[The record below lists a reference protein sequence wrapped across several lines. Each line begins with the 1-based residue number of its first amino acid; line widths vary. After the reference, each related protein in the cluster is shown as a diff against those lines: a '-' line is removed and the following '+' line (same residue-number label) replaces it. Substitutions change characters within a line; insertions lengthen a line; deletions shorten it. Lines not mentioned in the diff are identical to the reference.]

1 MKNLMRITEVLLFVI
16 LLFSCST
23 RDDFMVDEE
32 MDGMMKSAKVE
43 QVTGDRYIVMFK
55 DEVSDPGGME
65 ATLRGKHG
73 FGRGHVYNKAFKGF
87 SARLSTKALEA
98 LKKDSRIALIEPDLI
113 MTTCAQTVPT
123 GIMRFAAN
131 TNTVVPIDGD
141 SDSPDV
147 DIAVVDTGVDK
158 EHADLTVSGG
168 VRYYNAGSTD
178 ASFDDNNGH
187 GSHVAGIIAAKD
199 NDAGVV
205 GVCPGAR
212 IWAVKVLDSSGSGYT
227 SDIVAGLNWV
237 LARSADIEVVNM
249 SLGGTGRSSSYRTAI
264 QNCVNAGIVVV
275 VAAGNSKVDVYGKDG
290 KFGTYDDY
298 IPASYPEAMTISAMA
313 DSDGLPGGLG
323 TTTSYGPDDSW
334 ATFSNYSKSVT
345 STNPVTSAGKAID
358 LILPGV
364 NIYSCYKDAN
374 YATMSGTSMAC
385 PHGAGL
391 AALYIVQN
399 GRANDAA
406 GVATIRQALID
417 GGKLQSDPTYGLK
430 TQNDPDGY
438 KENLGWAALT
448 GEAVDY
454 FPVANAGDNQT
465 VSLSE
470 GATVAEITLDGSGST
485 DDKGIESWVWKEG
498 ETELGSGA
506 ILKLNFAPGI
516 HSVVL
521 TVTDAKGQSD
531 TDEVTITVNAYTPNV
546 APTADFSFTT
556 NNLTA
561 TFTDKSND
569 SDGTIAEWLWDFGD
583 GTTSTSKNPVKTYST
598 AGTYHVGLTVTDD
611 DGATGSTSKSIT
623 VATTPQPSDI
633 VLTYTTA
640 KYRNQLRIT
649 LKWTGGTPNYTVKR
663 NGSTIAT
670 VSTTSYLN
678 TLTRKGTYTYEVC
691 DINGCSNTVS
701 VTY

>member
-1 MKNLMRITEVLLFVI
+1 
-16 LLFSCST
+16 
-23 RDDFMVDEE
+23 MVNEE
-32 MDGMMKSAKVE
+32 LDGALKSAQVD

-55 DEVSDPGGME
+55 EEVTDPGGME

-73 FGRGHVYNKAFKGF
+73 FGRGHVYDKVFKGF
-87 SARLSTKALEA
+87 SARLSAQALAA

-113 MTTCAQTVPT
+113 MTTCATQTVPT

-131 TNTVVPIDGD
+131 TNTVVPINGS
-141 SDSPDV
+141 SDTPDV
-147 DIAVVDTGVDK
+147 DVAVVDTGVDK

-199 NDAGVV
+199 NDEGVV

-227 SDIVAGLNWV
+227 SDIIAGLNWV

-249 SLGGTGRSSSYRTAI
+249 SLGGTGRSTSYRTAV

-275 VAAGNSKVDVYGKDG
+275 VAAGNSKVDVYGRDG

-323 TTTSYGPDDSW
+323 ATTSYGPDDSW

-345 STNPVTSAGKAID
+345 TTNPVTSAGKAID

-364 NIYSCYKDAN
+364 SIYSCYKDAN
-374 YATMSGTSMAC
+374 YTTMSGTSMAC

-391 AALYIVQN
+391 AALYIVKN
-399 GRANDAA
+399 GRANNAA
-406 GVATIRQALID
+406 GVYAIRQALID
-417 GGKLQSDPTYGLK
+417 GGKLQSDAAYGLK

-448 GEAVDY
+448 GGAIDNP
-454 FPVANAGDNQT
+454 PVANAGADQT

-531 TDEVTITVNAYTPNV
+531 IDEVTITVNAYTPNL
-546 APTADFSFTT
+546 APTADFTFTT

-583 GTTSTSKNPVKTYST
+583 GTTSTVKNPVKTYT
-598 AGTYHVGLTVTDD
+598 AAGTYTVALTVTDN
-611 DGATGSTSKSIT
+611 GGKTGTTSQV
-623 VATTPQPSDI
+623 VAVTDPPVSDI
-633 VLTYTTA
+633 VLTYTTTNYWFY
-640 KYRNQLRIT
+640 KRVT

-663 NGSTIAT
+663 NGSTLAT
-670 VSTTSYLN
+670 VSGTSYTN
-678 TLTRKGTYTYEVC
+678 NLTRRGTYTYQVC

>member
-1 MKNLMRITEVLLFVI
+1 
-16 LLFSCST
+16 
-23 RDDFMVDEE
+23 MVDEE
-32 MDGMMKSAKVE
+32 MDGMMKRAQVE

-55 DEVSDPGGME
+55 EEVRDPGGME

-73 FGRGHVYNKAFKGF
+73 FGRGHVYDKAFKGF

-131 TNTVVPIDGD
+131 TNTVVPIDEV
-141 SDSPDV
+141 SDAPDV

-237 LARSADIEVVNM
+237 LARSSTIEVVNM
-249 SLGGTGRSSSYRTAI
+249 SLGGTGTSSAYRTAV

-275 VAAGNSKVDVYGKDG
+275 VAAGNSKVDVYGKDL

-298 IPASYPEAMTISAMA
+298 IPASYPEAMTISAMV

-323 TTTSYGPDDSW
+323 ASTSYGPDDSW
-334 ATFSNYSKSVT
+334 ATFSNFSKSVT
-345 STNPVTSAGKAID
+345 TTNPVTSAGKAID

-364 NIYSCYKDAN
+364 SIYSCYKDVN
-374 YATMSGTSMAC
+374 YTTMSGTSMAC

-391 AALYIVQN
+391 AALYIVKN

-406 GVATIRQALID
+406 GVKTIRQALID
-417 GGKLQSDPTYGLK
+417 GGKLQSDAAYGLK

-438 KENLGWAALT
+438 KENLGWAALG
-448 GEAVDY
+448 GEATDNP
-454 FPVANAGDNQT
+454 PVANAGADQT
-465 VSLSE
+465 VSLAE
-470 GATVAEITLDGSGST
+470 GASVATVTLNGSGST

-531 TDEVTITVNAYTPNV
+531 IDEVTITVNAYTPNL
-546 APTADFSFTT
+546 APTADFTFTT

-583 GTTSTSKNPVKTYST
+583 GTTSTVKNPVKTYT
-598 AGTYHVGLTVTDD
+598 AAGTYTVALTVTDN
-611 DGATGSTSKSIT
+611 GGKTGTTSQV
-623 VATTPQPSDI
+623 VAVTDPPVSDI
-633 VLTYTTA
+633 VLTYTTTNYWFY
-640 KYRNQLRIT
+640 KRVT

-663 NGSTIAT
+663 NGSTLAT
-670 VSTTSYLN
+670 VSGTSYTN
-678 TLTRKGTYTYEVC
+678 NLTRRGTYTYQVC
-691 DINGCSNTVS
+691 DKNGCSNTVS